1 MVLSILCFFQRVKK
15 CLLHAGNFSM
25 DKRRN
30 LIDCA
35 RGNMYELES
44 RRVLWRGSES
54 VNACFQEGGFS
65 FGIYLKAVNLTT
77 QPNIFTRFSYSLFW
91 GFQVN

>member
-1 MVLSILCFFQRVKK
+1 
-15 CLLHAGNFSM
+15 M
-25 DKRRN
+25 DERRN

-35 RGNMYELES
+35 HGVNYARES
-44 RRVLWRGSES
+44 QIALWRDSES